1 MEFLSSFLPI
11 LLYIVAI
18 VLIIVFIIVGIKL
31 IYVLDKADKLV
42 DNLEEKV
49 NSFNG
54 ALAVINRAADGFAS
68 IGDSVLDG
76 VGLVSS
82 KVVNLFKNRS
92 KKKMKKE
99 EDIYE

>member
-1 MEFLSSFLPI
+1 MEFLNSFLPI
-11 LLYIVAI
+11 LLYVVSI
-18 VLIIVFIIVGIKL
+18 VLVIVFIIVGIKL
-31 IYVLDKADKLV
+31 INLLDKAEKVV
-42 DNLEEKV
+42 DNVEEKV

-82 KVVNLFKNRS
+82 KLINMFKKRN
-92 KKKMKKE
+92 KMKSEKE